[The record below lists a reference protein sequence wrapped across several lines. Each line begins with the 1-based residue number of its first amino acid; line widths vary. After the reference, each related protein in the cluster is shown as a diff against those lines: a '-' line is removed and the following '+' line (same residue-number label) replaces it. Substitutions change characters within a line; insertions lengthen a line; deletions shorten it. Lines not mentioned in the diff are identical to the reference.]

1 MIYGIGTD
9 IVAVAR
15 MADYWQRHGE
25 RGLEKMLAPAE
36 REACR
41 ASPDPGRFLAKRFAA
56 KEALGKAFG
65 TGVRAPVLLPEIAVE
80 HDELGKPSFSYSA
93 RPRRPVR
100 RARADRPPFHQRR
113 AGLRRRLRHP
123 GEAMNTLPL
132 GPLMI
137 DVAGLELSA
146 AERERLA
153 IRWSAASS
161 CSPATIA
168 TRQQL
173 TALCAEIHA
182 LRSPVLPIAIDHEGG
197 RVQRCREGFTHLP
210 PMRRLGDLWD
220 SDPAAA
226 REAAADLGYLLAAEL
241 RACGVDYSFTPVLDL
256 DWGPS
261 GVIGDRAFHKN
272 PEAVAEL
279 AGALIDGLRAA
290 GMGCCGK
297 HFPGHGWVAADSH
310 LAIPVDERSLA
321 EMEPDLTPYRR
332 LKLDGVM
339 PAHVIYPQVDS
350 RPAGF
355 SPVWLEKL
363 RKEFKF
369 DGVIF
374 SDDLS
379 MEGAAFA
386 GNMVQRAEAA
396 WAAGCDMLLICNSPD
411 AVAEVLGNWT
421 PTPDPCARRASPAS
435 PQ

>member
-1 MIYGIGTD
+1 M
-9 IVAVAR
+9 
-15 MADYWQRHGE
+15 
-25 RGLEKMLAPAE
+25 K
-36 REACR
+36 
-41 ASPDPGRFLAKRFAA
+41 
-56 KEALGKAFG
+56 
-65 TGVRAPVLLPEIAVE
+65 
-80 HDELGKPSFSYSA
+80 
-93 RPRRPVR
+93 
-100 RARADRPPFHQRR
+100 
-113 AGLRRRLRHP
+113 
-123 GEAMNTLPL
+123 TLPL

-137 DVAGLELSA
+137 DVAGLELTD

-153 IRWSAASS
+153 HPLVGGVILFKHNYRD
-161 CSPATIA
+161 PA
-168 TRQQL
+168 QL
-173 TALCAEIHA
+173 KALCGQIHA
-182 LRSPVLPIAIDHEGG
+182 LRNPVLPIAIDHEGG

-220 SDPAAA
+220 KDPAAA
-226 REAAADLGYLLAAEL
+226 RDAAASLGYLLAAEL

-279 AGALIDGLRAA
+279 AGALIGGLRSA

-355 SPVWLEKL
+355 SPLWLQKL
-363 RKEFKF
+363 RTEFGF

-396 WAAGCDMLLICNSPD
+396 WVAGCDMLLICNSPD
-411 AVAEVLGNWT
+411 AVADVLANWK
-421 PTPDPCARRASPAS
+421 PTPDPLRAARIARIAPPAS
-435 PQ
+435 WTQDAQRYAAGRAAVERLTA